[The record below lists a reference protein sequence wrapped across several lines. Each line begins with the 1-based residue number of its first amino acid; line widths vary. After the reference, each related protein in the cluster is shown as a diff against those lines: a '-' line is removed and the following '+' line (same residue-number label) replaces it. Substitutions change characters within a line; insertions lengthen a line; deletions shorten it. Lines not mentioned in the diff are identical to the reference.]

1 MNGKMWIIFS
11 VVVVAIISGMIYM
24 SSRERLDVSDLRE
37 ESSSRILPAE
47 ERNGNIGDR
56 VFGNKDAKILLI
68 EYGDYQCSPGCR
80 MFHENFT
87 PIMQSEEY
95 KEKIAFVYR
104 NFPIP
109 QIHPN
114 AIASASAAEAAGQQ
128 GKFWEMWDALL
139 TNQAEWSSASPSDRN
154 SFFERYATAIGVEL
168 EQFRTDQASEAVSKK
183 IAFDRALGAAV
194 GISGTPTII
203 LNGEQVDGERISSTE
218 AIKALLD
225 EAIAKEN

>member
-1 MNGKMWIIFS
+1 MSGKMWIIFS
-11 VVVVAIISGMIYM
+11 VVVVAIVGGMIYM
-24 SSRERLDVSDLRE
+24 SSQGKLDVSDLSE
-37 ESSSRILPAE
+37 GSSNRILPAE

-68 EYGDYQCSPGCR
+68 EYGDYQCNPGCR
-80 MFHENFT
+80 MFHENFS

-95 KEKIAFVYR
+95 KDKIAFVYR

-139 TNQAEWSSASPSDRN
+139 TNQAEWSGAGPSERN
-154 SFFERYATAIGVEL
+154 SFFERYATAIGVNL

-183 IAFDRALGAAV
+183 IAFDRAIATAIGV
-194 GISGTPTII
+194 SGTPTIF
-203 LNGEQVDGERISSTE
+203 LNGKQVDGERIGSTE
-218 AIKALLD
+218 AIKTLLD
-225 EAIAKEN
+225 EAIAEAN